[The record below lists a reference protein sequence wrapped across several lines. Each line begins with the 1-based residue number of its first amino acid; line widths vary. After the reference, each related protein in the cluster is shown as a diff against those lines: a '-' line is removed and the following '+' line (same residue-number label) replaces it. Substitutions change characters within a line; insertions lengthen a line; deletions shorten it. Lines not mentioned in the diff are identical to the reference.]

1 MNHQLENRRDFLKR
15 ASMAAI
21 AFPFLISCKTD
32 TAAQKTESV
41 LSLIKKNAM
50 PPGTEARGAIDAP
63 DDVSWK
69 TVLSKKSDKD
79 ERMIIS
85 GTIFSPTAKRPRRTS

>member
-50 PPGTEARGAIDAP
+50 PQARRQEERLTRPTMFRGKPLCRKSRI
-63 DDVSWK
+63 K
-69 TVLSKKSDKD
+69 T
-79 ERMIIS
+79 
-85 GTIFSPTAKRPRRTS
+85 RR

>member
-1 MNHQLENRRDFLKR
+1 MNKPTEARRDFLKR

-32 TAAQKTESV
+32 TLAQKTENE

-50 PPGTEARGAIDAP
+50 PSGTQARGAIDVP
-63 DDVSWK
+63 DNVSWK
-69 TVLSKKSDKD
+69 
-79 ERMIIS
+79 IC
-85 GTIFSPTAKRPRRTS
+85 GYHRRNH